1 MPRRGVPRQRSLDA
15 PGTASGIATLDVAQV
30 SNLHCHPAKSF
41 QADKIVLATKR
52 HKSHKRN
59 SFLSILS
66 LFVACIR

>member
-41 QADKIVLATKR
+41 QA
-52 HKSHKRN
+52 
-59 SFLSILS
+59 
-66 LFVACIR
+66 